1 LAPRLLLDTHILV
14 HWLAEPARLS
24 RQQMQV
30 MDDCVPRS
38 EQLAVSDISLLEIA
52 MLAIERRLRIKAS
65 PEELFRQIDTHPSF
79 QVLPITTAIAS
90 QAAAFRSLRDP
101 SDRVIVATARVHR
114 LTLVTSDQRII
125 ESHLVATIE

>member
-1 LAPRLLLDTHILV
+1 
-14 HWLAEPARLS
+14 
-24 RQQMQV
+24 
-30 MDDCVPRS
+30 MDSCVPRF
-38 EQLAVSDISLLEIA
+38 EQLAVSDITLLEIA
-52 MLAIERRLRIKAS
+52 MLAIERRLRIKAN
-65 PEELFRQIDTHPSF
+65 PEDLFRQIDANPSF